1 MKNNSPLKKLLDFFW
16 SKTWSKTEVWT
27 ESKTVLDRIQ
37 NRVKDK
43 AILRKFSPRNF
54 YFAKSIKMSCLM
66 EKL

>member
-16 SKTWSKTEVWT
+16 SKTESKTEVWT

-43 AILRKFSPRNF
+43 AIIRKFSQR
-54 YFAKSIKMSCLM
+54 YFFFLH
-66 EKL
+66 